1 MHDTWRILKL
11 RPPAL
16 CSPQE
21 TRYRQRYLDLICNP
35 DVRNNFIVRTK
46 VIQFVRRYLDQRN
59 FLEVETPMMNMIPG
73 RQSERLGLGGGI

>member
-1 MHDTWRILKL
+1 MHSFYIN
-11 RPPAL
+11 PSL
-16 CSPQE
+16 CSSLFQE

-46 VIQFVRRYLDQRN
+46 VIQYVRRYLDQRN

-73 RQSERLGLGGGI
+73 WC